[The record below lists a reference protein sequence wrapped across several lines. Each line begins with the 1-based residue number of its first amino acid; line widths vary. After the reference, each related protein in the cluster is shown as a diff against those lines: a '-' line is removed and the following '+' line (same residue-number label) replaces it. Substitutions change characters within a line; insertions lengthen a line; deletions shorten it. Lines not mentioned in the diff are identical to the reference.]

1 MHYLYPNTAEILFED
16 AVYAT
21 RRCEMKLSSRC
32 PNDIEKGLKINFATL
47 PELPHGRI
55 HVRIKMNEDLL
66 EKPRYLFFTAGIR
79 LNAGA
84 FCYLSFRQLGLD
96 RIIELVL
103 S

>member
-1 MHYLYPNTAEILFED
+1 M
-16 AVYAT
+16 
-21 RRCEMKLSSRC
+21 
-32 PNDIEKGLKINFATL
+32 
-47 PELPHGRI
+47 
-55 HVRIKMNEDLL
+55 RIKMNEDLL